1 MSPLICGINNNNNI
15 DTENK
20 FPVAR
25 GGIWVVGEMGEGSQ
39 KVQTSIYIII
49 INGCNI
55 QHGDWLI
62 MFIHLCCILDSSISD
77 VIWYWS
83 FSF

>member
-1 MSPLICGINNNNNI
+1 MSPLICGINNNNNNI

-62 MFIHLCCILDSSISD
+62 MFKS
-77 VIWYWS
+77 
-83 FSF
+83 